1 MNSEAYTPL
10 NILEHLYGYKSFRG
24 DQEAI
29 VNHVIAGN
37 NAFVLMPTG
46 GGKSICYQIPSICR
60 KGVGIVISPL
70 IALMQDQVDALKLIG
85 VKAAAINSTI
95 AYWEIDSIISEIKN
109 NNLDL
114 LYVSPERLLMDN
126 FLKIISELPIALF
139 AIDEAH
145 CVSQWGHDFRPSYT
159 KLEILA
165 EKFPSVPR
173 IALTATADASTRK
186 DIVEKL
192 QLKKDCKSF
201 ISGFDRPNI
210 SYSIVPKNQPKQ
222 QILRFIKENYQEDNG
237 IVYCLSRKM
246 CDEVGKFLSEQGY
259 RVLIY
264 HAGLSDKERSKNQS
278 IFLKEE
284 KVIMVATIAFGMGID
299 KPDIRFVIHMNIPKN
314 IECYYQETGR
324 AGRDGM
330 PSEALMIYG
339 VQDVVMQRSF
349 IDNSEA
355 SNNQKRIEHQKLNAL
370 IGLCEASRCRRQIL
384 LEYFGDSIK
393 SCNNCDICLHPPTTY
408 DGTIVAQKALSCVH
422 RTGHRFGVSY
432 LIDVL
437 LGKKTDR
444 IESFNHDTISTFGIG
459 ADLSRV
465 EWQNIFR
472 QLVAENLLNVDITGY
487 GGIKISEQG
496 KIFLKTKRTLML
508 RKYEGKVTRKLFKPK
523 KITQFIDVSDQNLY
537 WALKTKRMELAKS
550 GNVPPYLIFHDKALQ
565 EMAVKKPTSHKDLRN
580 ISGVGDNK
588 LIKYGDI
595 FIDVIVNHNIKE
607 WKNKA
612 GR

>member
-1 MNSEAYTPL
+1 MSLKEYTPL
-10 NILEHLYGYKSFRG
+10 NILEHKYGYKNFRG
-24 DQEAI
+24 NQEAI
-29 VNHVIAGN
+29 INHVIAGN

-60 KGVGIVISPL
+60 QGVGVIISPL
-70 IALMQDQVDALKLIG
+70 IALMQDQVEALKLVG

-95 AYWEIDSIISEIKN
+95 SPWEIDLIINEIKN
-109 NNLDL
+109 KNLDL
-114 LYVSPERLLMDN
+114 LYVSPERLLMDS
-126 FLKIISELPIALF
+126 FLEIISNLPIALF

-165 EKFPSVPR
+165 EKFPSIPR
-173 IALTATADASTRK
+173 IALTATADSPTRK
-186 DIVEKL
+186 DIIEKL

-210 SYSIVPKNQPKQ
+210 SYSITLKNQPKQ
-222 QILRFIKENYQEDNG
+222 QILKFIKENYQEESG
-237 IVYCLSRKM
+237 IVYCLSRKT
-246 CDEVGKFLSEQGY
+246 CNEVGNFLSEQGY
-259 RVLIY
+259 KTLIY
-264 HAGLSDKERSKNQS
+264 HAGLSDKERTQNQN

-299 KPDIRFVIHMNIPKN
+299 KPDIRFVIHMNMPKN

-330 PSEALMIYG
+330 PSEALMLYG
-339 VQDVVMQRSF
+339 FQDVIMQRNF

-355 SNNQKRIEHQKLNAL
+355 PDNQKRIEHQKLNAL

-384 LEYFGDSIK
+384 LEYFGDNIN
-393 SCNNCDICLHPPTTY
+393 SCNNCDICLHPPITY
-408 DGTIVAQKALSCVH
+408 DGTIVAQKALSCAY
-422 RTGHRFGVSY
+422 RTGNIFGVGY

-437 LGKKTDR
+437 LGKKTSR

-459 ADLSRV
+459 ADISRV

-472 QLVAENLLNVDITGY
+472 QLVAENLLNVDIEGY
-487 GGIKISEQG
+487 GGVKVSEQG
-496 KIFLKTKRTLML
+496 RIFLKTKKTLML
-508 RKYEGKVTRKLFKPK
+508 RKEAEKTITKSSNPK
-523 KITQFIDVSDQNLY
+523 KLVNFNSTSDQQLY
-537 WALKTKRMELAKS
+537 IALKTKRMELAQS
-550 GNVPPYLIFHDKALQ
+550 SNVPPYLIFHDKALK
-565 EMAVKKPTSHKDLRN
+565 EMAVAKPTSHEDFRN

-588 LIKYGDI
+588 LKKYGDI
-595 FIDVIVNHNIKE
+595 FIDVIINHNVE
-607 WKNKA
+607 E
-612 GR
+612 

>member
-1 MNSEAYTPL
+1 MSLKEYTPL
-10 NILEHLYGYKSFRG
+10 KILEHTYGYKNFRG
-24 DQEAI
+24 NQEAI
-29 VNHVIAGN
+29 INHVIAGN

-60 KGVGIVISPL
+60 QGVGVIVSPL
-70 IALMQDQVDALKLIG
+70 IALMHDQVEALKLVG

-95 AYWEIDSIISEIKN
+95 SPWEIDLIINEIRN

-114 LYVSPERLLMDN
+114 LYVSPERLLMDS
-126 FLKIISELPIALF
+126 FLEIISNLPIALF

-173 IALTATADASTRK
+173 IALTATADAPTRK
-186 DIVEKL
+186 DIIEKL

-210 SYSIVPKNQPKQ
+210 SYSITLKNQPKQ
-222 QILRFIKENYQEDNG
+222 QILKFIKENYQEESG
-237 IVYCLSRKM
+237 IVYCLSRKT
-246 CDEVGKFLSEQGY
+246 CNEVGNFLSEQGY
-259 RVLIY
+259 KTLIY
-264 HAGLSDKERSKNQS
+264 HAGLSDKERTQNQN

-299 KPDIRFVIHMNIPKN
+299 KPDIRFVIHMNMPKN

-330 PSEALMIYG
+330 PSEALMLYG
-339 VQDVVMQRSF
+339 FQDVIMQRNF

-355 SNNQKRIEHQKLNAL
+355 PDNQKRIEHQKLNAL
-370 IGLCEASRCRRQIL
+370 VGLCEASRCRRQIL
-384 LEYFGDSIK
+384 LEYFGDNIN

-408 DGTIVAQKALSCVH
+408 DGTIVAQKALSCAY
-422 RTGHRFGVSY
+422 RTGNIFGVGY

-437 LGKKTDR
+437 LGKKTSR

-459 ADLSRV
+459 ADISRV

-472 QLVAENLLNVDITGY
+472 QLVAENLLNVDIEGY
-487 GGIKISEQG
+487 GGVKVSERG
-496 KIFLKTKRTLML
+496 RIFLKTKKTLML
-508 RKYEGKVTRKLFKPK
+508 RKDAEKTITKSFNPK
-523 KITQFIDVSDQNLY
+523 KLVKFNSTSDQLLY
-537 WALKTKRMELAKS
+537 KALKIKRMELAQS
-550 GNVPPYLIFHDKALQ
+550 SNVPPYLIFHDKALK
-565 EMAVKKPTSHKDLRN
+565 EMAVSKPTSNEDFRN

-588 LIKYGDI
+588 LKKYGDI
-595 FIDVIVNHNIKE
+595 FIDVIINHNVE
-607 WKNKA
+607 E
-612 GR
+612 

>member
-1 MNSEAYTPL
+1 MSLKEYTPL
-10 NILEHLYGYKSFRG
+10 NILEHKYGYKNFRG
-24 DQEAI
+24 NQEAI
-29 VNHVIAGN
+29 INHVIAGN

-60 KGVGIVISPL
+60 QGVGVIISPL
-70 IALMQDQVDALKLIG
+70 IALMQDQVEALKLVG

-95 AYWEIDSIISEIKN
+95 SPWEIDLIINEIKN
-109 NNLDL
+109 KNLDL
-114 LYVSPERLLMDN
+114 LYVSPERLLMDS
-126 FLKIISELPIALF
+126 FLEIISNLPIALF

-165 EKFPSVPR
+165 EKFPSIPR
-173 IALTATADASTRK
+173 IALTATADAPTRK
-186 DIVEKL
+186 DIIEKL

-210 SYSIVPKNQPKQ
+210 SYSITLKNQPKQ
-222 QILRFIKENYQEDNG
+222 QILKFIKENYQEESG
-237 IVYCLSRKM
+237 IVYCLSRKT
-246 CDEVGKFLSEQGY
+246 CNEVGNFLSEQGY
-259 RVLIY
+259 KTLIY
-264 HAGLSDKERSKNQS
+264 HAGLSDKERTQNQH

-299 KPDIRFVIHMNIPKN
+299 KPDIRFVIHMNMPKN

-330 PSEALMIYG
+330 PSEALMLYG
-339 VQDVVMQRSF
+339 FQDVIMQRNF

-355 SNNQKRIEHQKLNAL
+355 PDNQKRIEHQKLNAL

-384 LEYFGDSIK
+384 LEYFGDNIN
-393 SCNNCDICLHPPTTY
+393 SCNNCDICLHPPITY
-408 DGTIVAQKALSCVH
+408 DGTIVAQKALSCAY
-422 RTGHRFGVSY
+422 RTGNIFGVGY

-437 LGKKTDR
+437 LGKKTSR

-459 ADLSRV
+459 ADISRV

-472 QLVAENLLNVDITGY
+472 QLVAENLLNVDIEGY
-487 GGIKISEQG
+487 GGVKVSEQG
-496 KIFLKTKRTLML
+496 RIFLKTKKTLML
-508 RKYEGKVTRKLFKPK
+508 RKEAEKTITKSSNPK
-523 KITQFIDVSDQNLY
+523 KLVNFNSTSDQQLY
-537 WALKTKRMELAKS
+537 IALKTKRMELAQS
-550 GNVPPYLIFHDKALQ
+550 SNVPPYLIFHDKALK
-565 EMAVKKPTSHKDLRN
+565 EMAVAKPTSHEDFRN

-588 LIKYGDI
+588 LKKYGDI
-595 FIDVIVNHNIKE
+595 FIDVIINHNVE
-607 WKNKA
+607 E
-612 GR
+612 

>member
-1 MNSEAYTPL
+1 MSLKEYTPL
-10 NILEHLYGYKSFRG
+10 NILEHKYGYKNFRG
-24 DQEAI
+24 NQEAI
-29 VNHVIAGN
+29 INHVIAGN

-60 KGVGIVISPL
+60 QGVGVIISPL
-70 IALMQDQVDALKLIG
+70 IALMQDQMEALKLVG

-95 AYWEIDSIISEIKN
+95 SPWEIDLIINEIKN
-109 NNLDL
+109 KNLDL
-114 LYVSPERLLMDN
+114 LYVSPERLLMDS
-126 FLKIISELPIALF
+126 FLEIISNLPIALF

-165 EKFPSVPR
+165 EKFPSIPR
-173 IALTATADASTRK
+173 IALTATADSPTRK
-186 DIVEKL
+186 DIIEKL

-210 SYSIVPKNQPKQ
+210 SYSITLKNQPKQ
-222 QILRFIKENYQEDNG
+222 QILKFIKENYQEESG
-237 IVYCLSRKM
+237 IVYCLSRKT
-246 CDEVGKFLSEQGY
+246 CNEVGSFLSEQGY
-259 RVLIY
+259 KTLIY
-264 HAGLSDKERSKNQS
+264 HAGLSDKERTQNQN

-299 KPDIRFVIHMNIPKN
+299 KPDIRFVIHMNMPKN

-330 PSEALMIYG
+330 PSEALMLYG
-339 VQDVVMQRSF
+339 FQDVIMQRNF

-355 SNNQKRIEHQKLNAL
+355 PDNQKRIEHQKLNAL

-384 LEYFGDSIK
+384 LEYFGDNIN
-393 SCNNCDICLHPPTTY
+393 SCNNCDICLHPPITY
-408 DGTIVAQKALSCVH
+408 DGTIVAQKALSCAY
-422 RTGHRFGVSY
+422 RTGNIFGVGY

-437 LGKKTDR
+437 LGKKTSR

-459 ADLSRV
+459 ADISRV

-472 QLVAENLLNVDITGY
+472 QLVAENLLNVDIEGY
-487 GGIKISEQG
+487 GGVKVSEQG
-496 KIFLKTKRTLML
+496 RIFLKTKKTLML
-508 RKYEGKVTRKLFKPK
+508 RKEAEKTITKSFNPK
-523 KITQFIDVSDQNLY
+523 KLVNFNSTSDQQLY
-537 WALKTKRMELAKS
+537 IALKTKRMELAQS
-550 GNVPPYLIFHDKALQ
+550 SNVPPYLIFHDKALK
-565 EMAVKKPTSHKDLRN
+565 EMAVAKPTSHEDFRN

-588 LIKYGDI
+588 LKKYGDI
-595 FIDVIVNHNIKE
+595 FIDVIINHNVE
-607 WKNKA
+607 E
-612 GR
+612 